1 MNRPRDTDFLGE
13 IPRNGLLTSMV
24 SRGMPWAETHTR
36 TKGEDPQL
44 RESPLARRESPF
56 KASALQRH
64 SLWPNGPSR
73 QSDNRD
79 FWEPEASPFLY
90 RPLQEGLKRSL
101 RPEEKAGLKR
111 SLWPKE
117 KAGLK
122 RGLWPDVK
130 AGLKRGLKPEE
141 KAGLKRGLWPTENAG
156 LKRSLWTEEQNQD
169 ADLLKLAP

>member
-1 MNRPRDTDFLGE
+1 
-13 IPRNGLLTSMV
+13 
-24 SRGMPWAETHTR
+24 MPWAETHTR

-44 RESPLARRESPF
+44 RESPLARRQSLF

-90 RPLQEGLKRSL
+90 RPLQAGLKRSL
-101 RPEEKAGLKR
+101 WPEEKAGLKR
-111 SLWPKE
+111 SLWPE
-117 KAGLK
+117 E
-122 RGLWPDVK
+122 K